1 MSLLFWENPGIQI
14 VSGVSTVAIFS
25 MKNAFQEMAKSTA
38 KLTSTG
44 DLALSAVGVG
54 WESVHK
60 IWFGRLVRKYFI

>member
-1 MSLLFWENPGIQI
+1 MSSLFWENPGIQI

-44 DLALSAVGVG
+44 TN
-54 WESVHK
+54 K
-60 IWFGRLVRKYFI
+60 QYFNTSYAILERSSIKHGL